1 MTIFS
6 NNRTE
11 IEKGF
16 TLMEVMVSVSIFAII
31 ITVGIGSLLTIFGT
45 LQKTRT
51 DQQTMDSLSFVLD
64 TMTRR
69 IRTGYD
75 YTGDASTI
83 TFKDQDYGTT
93 NTSVT
98 YTVRANPLDNDA
110 LQLVMADST
119 TGGVPIDITP
129 DNLIIKGFNI
139 EITGTDPADGI
150 QPMVQIHLAGILK
163 NGKQESPM
171 TIQATVS
178 QRILDFPASTGSIL
192 KNPDSSNGQSFMQS
206 SPDGGFRKPRTENPD
221 AAAAA
226 AAKSETAPTTPTSAG
241 TAKAMNPPR

>member
-1 MTIFS
+1 MNIFP

-75 YTGDASTI
+75 YTGDSSTI
-83 TFKDQDYGTT
+83 TFKDQDFGAT
-93 NTSVT
+93 NTPVTVT
-98 YTVRANPLDNDA
+98 YTVQANPLDNDA
-110 LQLVMADST
+110 LQLVMTDV
-119 TGGVPIDITP
+119 TGTFDITP
-129 DNLIIKGFNI
+129 ENLIIKDFTI
-139 EITGTDPADGI
+139 EITGTDPNDGI
-150 QPMVQIHLAGILK
+150 QPMVQIHLSAILK

-178 QRILDFPASTGSIL
+178 QRILDFPVVSQVVL
-192 KNPDSSNGQSFMQS
+192 
-206 SPDGGFRKPRTENPD
+206 
-221 AAAAA
+221 
-226 AAKSETAPTTPTSAG
+226 
-241 TAKAMNPPR
+241 

>member
-1 MTIFS
+1 MNIFS
-6 NNRTE
+6 NNQTLD
-11 IEKGF
+11 EKGF

-69 IRTGYD
+69 IRTGYE

-83 TFKDQDYGTT
+83 TFKDQDYGAT
-93 NTSVT
+93 NTPVT
-98 YTVRANPLDNDA
+98 YTVQANPLDNDA
-110 LQLVMADST
+110 LQLVMTDV
-119 TGGVPIDITP
+119 TGTFDITP
-129 DNLIIKGFNI
+129 DNLIIKAFNV
-139 EITGTDPADGI
+139 EITGTDATDGI

-178 QRILDFPASTGSIL
+178 QRILDFPTSTGSNV
-192 KNPDSSNGQSFMQS
+192 KNPDSSTSGSRFNKGA
-206 SPDGGFRKPRTENPD
+206 PDGSFRNAKTENPGD
-221 AAAAA
+221 ITG
-226 AAKSETAPTTPTSAG
+226 SIIDSPTPSAPDSSFG
-241 TAKAMNPPR
+241 TVKALNPPR